1 MSINRDITINQL
13 TTQTFYQIP
22 QLFMTR
28 TERKWDAEKK
38 RLITIRYSSPY
49 VKLSSDA
56 KLGYGALLNRC
67 QLSIHSYEQGNKDYV
82 DENGSV
88 FMIFT
93 VQDLMELLDKSKP
106 TVTKIKKELADMG
119 LLREVRQGNNKP
131 NRLYLQNVDATCQ
144 IIEHYDE
151 DKTLLKRF
159 DYFGKLLFQ
168 KEESVEET
176 AQTLGTSGGKKF
188 ERTKSLP
195 PEVKNFNP
203 SNNNKSN
210 TENNN
215 ISSRKTSKTQT
226 LGTSGGKKFER
237 TKSLPPEVKNFN
249 PSNNNKSNTENN
261 NISSRKT
268 SKNSKEFSSSAGADN
283 ITSIEKVEKYIE
295 PQYYSLLQ
303 VIADEYNGKFCQQDL
318 FTGEFQNYSLTHKQK
333 MMIGQY
339 LSDGYI
345 TSREIIN
352 VIERIPY
359 DSESPLAYLLK
370 SLENLREER
379 RLEAKILAHR
389 KAEMAFSE

>member
-93 VQDLMELLDKSKP
+93 VRDLMELLDKSKP

-168 KEESVEET
+168 KEEFVEET
-176 AQTLGTSGGKKF
+176 SQTLGTSGGKKF
-188 ERTKSLP
+188 ERP
-195 PEVKNFNP
+195 
-203 SNNNKSN
+203 
-210 TENNN
+210 
-215 ISSRKTSKTQT
+215 
-226 LGTSGGKKFER
+226 
-237 TKSLPPEVKNFN
+237 KSLPPEVKNFN